1 MSKAND
7 ERSNY
12 ISQSTDTLPKGLKS
26 KIAIKK

>member
-12 ISQSTDTLPKGLKS
+12 ISQSVGTLPKGLKS